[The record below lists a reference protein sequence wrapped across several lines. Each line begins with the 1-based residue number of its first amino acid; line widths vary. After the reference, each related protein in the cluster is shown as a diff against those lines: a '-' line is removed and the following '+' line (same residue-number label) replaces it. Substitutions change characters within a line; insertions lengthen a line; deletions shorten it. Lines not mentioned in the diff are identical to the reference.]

1 MRTKTF
7 TSVILLAL
15 VAGYINVSATVW
27 RVNPTPNSSAH
38 YSTAQAAHDAATTV
52 NNDTLYLEGSTF
64 SFGGLT
70 LSKKLTIIGN
80 GYFLAQNP
88 QTQYNISPSTF
99 NSYIYCYA
107 GGQGSKFIGCT
118 FQSPVYLYSNNFTF
132 ERNNFVYGNNNA
144 IYSQANCSDIL
155 ILNNY
160 FETYFG
166 YQCISFTLT
175 HSNILI
181 ANNYFNGYV
190 SVSANFSGIFANNI
204 FNYPITIYN
213 STLVN
218 NIALQTVS
226 LTNCVST
233 YNIGNSTQFGNL
245 NGNQQNV
252 AAGALFLGAT
262 GNSTDGQWQLKVG
275 SPAIGA
281 GEGGTDIG
289 MYGGEYP
296 YILSGLPP
304 IPAIYSLDA
313 QSLPSNTLDVNL
325 KAKSH
330 N

>member
-52 NNDTLYLEGSTF
+52 NGDTLYLEGSTY
-64 SFGGLT
+64 SYGGLNMT
-70 LSKKLTIIGN
+70 KKLTVIGN
-80 GYFLAQNP
+80 GYFLAENP
-88 QTQYNISPSTF
+88 QTQYNIQPSSF
-99 NSYIYCYA
+99 NYYIYCYA
-107 GGQGSKFIGCT
+107 GSEGSKFIGCT
-118 FQSPVYLYSNNFTF
+118 FTYSVYLYTNNITF
-132 ERNNFVYGNNNA
+132 ERNYFYSTYS
-144 IYSQANCSDIL
+144 IYPQANCSDIL

-160 FETYFG
+160 FHYSHHSLYFN
-166 YQCISFTLT
+166 QI
-175 HSNILI
+175 HSNILVS
-181 ANNYFNGYV
+181 NNYFAGYV
-190 SVSANFSGIFANNI
+190 STGSTFSGIFANNI
-204 FNYPITIYN
+204 FSYPITIYN

-218 NIALQTVS
+218 NIS
-226 LTNCVST
+226 LYSVDLYNCIST
-233 YNIGNSTQFGNL
+233 YNIGHSTQFGTL

-252 AAGALFLGAT
+252 PASALFVGLP
-262 GNSTDGQWQLKVG
+262 GNSTDGQWQLKPG

-289 MYGGEYP
+289 MFGGEYP
-296 YILSGLPP
+296 YKLSGLPP
-304 IPAIYSLDA
+304 IPAIYDLDA